1 MNHATEL
8 VSYGLAY
15 QHKNDF
21 DLRPAP
27 KDRRWDLGRYCLAR
41 DCQESIVFLRCCF
54 FFCIKIYL
62 IFFFLLLT
70 GEFDFVSFFSSLH
83 LVFQG
88 NHGNAPN
95 FFPCSLGTFFIS
107 SLSSNP
113 LRSRLLKDRHM
124 KNLSIRAFLRGLNY

>member
-1 MNHATEL
+1 MQKMILTHAPL
-8 VSYGLAY
+8 
-15 QHKNDF
+15 
-21 DLRPAP
+21 P
-27 KDRRWDLGRYCLAR
+27 KRGDGTWVVGRWCPVQ
-41 DCQESIVFLRCCF
+41 DCQKSVFFLRCCF
-54 FFCIKIYL
+54 FLREYL
-62 IFFFLLLT
+62 LDFFFLLLT

-107 SLSSNP
+107 SLGSNP